1 MELSG
6 LWFDGRSSRACA
18 VRLRISSHELL
29 IEAPDGASHTFALS
43 GITISPRLG
52 STPRVL
58 GLPEGGRIEVPD
70 SSALDR
76 WNGQMV
82 SRVETVADWLERR
95 RLAIALSALS
105 TVLGVVVFLRVGV
118 PFLAEVVAARIPAGV
133 ERQASNQVVTL
144 LMRMQLSPSH
154 LSQQRQRALT
164 AEFGQLVAGEPRAG
178 QMQLQM
184 VAAPSVGPNAFTLP
198 DGRIFLT
205 DELVRLAHSD
215 DELMAVLAHEAGHHV
230 HRHAMRLALESSSVF
245 LVAGLALGD
254 VSGSS
259 LAVSLP
265 VVLLNNGFSR
275 GHEREADAYAF
286 DLLKRRG
293 KSPRAFAAIL
303 GRLIKAAPAREVGG
317 AMGYLYSHPPS
328 PERILAAEAAAR
340 GQVPR
345 D

>member
-6 LWFDGRSSRACA
+6 LWFDGRSSRACT

-29 IEAPDGASHTFALS
+29 IEAPDGASHQFALS

-58 GLPEGGRIEVPD
+58 GLPGGGRIEVPD

-76 WNGQMV
+76 WNGQVV
-82 SRVETVADWLERR
+82 SRVETAADWLERR
-95 RLAIALSALS
+95 RLAIVLSALT
-105 TVLGVVVFLRVGV
+105 TVLGCVVFLRVGV
-118 PFLAEVVAARIPAGV
+118 PWLAEVVAARIPVRV
-133 ERQASNQVVTL
+133 ERQASDQVAAL
-144 LMRMQLSPSH
+144 LMRTQLSA
-154 LSQQRQRALT
+154 SQLTRERQRALT
-164 AEFGQLVAGEPRAG
+164 AEFQQLVAGEPRAG
-178 QMQLQM
+178 QMKLEL
-184 VAAPSVGPNAFTLP
+184 VAAPDIGPNAFTLP

-205 DELVRLAHSD
+205 DQLVRIARSD
-215 DELMAVLAHEAGHHV
+215 DELMGVLAHEAGHHV
-230 HRHAMRLALESSSVF
+230 HHHVMRLALESSSVF

-293 KSPRAFAAIL
+293 KSPQSFADIL
-303 GRLIKAAPAREVGG
+303 RRLIKAAPAGEAAGP
-317 AMGYLYSHPPS
+317 MGYLSSHPPS
-328 PERILAAEAAAR
+328 PERIRAAEAAAR

-345 D
+345 G